1 MPRYYRK
8 RYSKKSYKSSRPKS
22 RFYYYKKRSS
32 KQQAYQISKLDK
44 RINAVYRNLGGTVER
59 ITHSAYAIAQWGSSA
74 PTATNINNHF
84 NLTLTP
90 QGQTPKEI
98 LYRGCY
104 LNIDASFVAPPI
116 TYAVSSTTTPTI
128 WVRVIVI
135 QYRQAGETY
144 SAADF
149 ITNYTTSRGIFEP
162 LNEDC
167 GTKARILKD
176 YKFKLD
182 QKSPDKHFRLRFK
195 RHFKIKNADGVSVQ
209 KNVIDVFTIAYN
221 QGAESG
227 NVATWGSQC
236 YANIIATPYNY
247 VIYDKV

>member
-1 MPRYYRK
+1 MPRRYYRRK
-8 RYSKKSYKSSRPKS
+8 YTRRSGRKMSTFK
-22 RFYYYKKRSS
+22 YYKKRSS
-32 KQQAYQISKLDK
+32 KQQAYQIAKLDK
-44 RINAVYRNLGGTVER
+44 RINAVYKNLGGTVER
-59 ITHSAYAIAQWGSSA
+59 ITHTAYAIAQWGTSVPS
-74 PTATNINNHF
+74 ATNINNHF
-84 NLTLTP
+84 NLTMTP

-128 WVRVIVI
+128 WVRILVI
-135 QYRQAGETY
+135 QYRQAGESY
-144 SAADF
+144 SINDF
-149 ITNYTTSRGIFEP
+149 ITNITTSRAIFEP

-182 QKSPDKHFRLRFK
+182 QKSPDKHFKLKFK
-195 RHFKIKNADGVSVQ
+195 RRFRIKQADGVTVQ
-209 KNVIDVFTIAYN
+209 KNVIDVFTVAYN

-227 NVATWGSQC
+227 NIATWGSQC
-236 YANIIATPYNY
+236 YANISAIPYNY
-247 VIYDKV
+247 VIYDRQ